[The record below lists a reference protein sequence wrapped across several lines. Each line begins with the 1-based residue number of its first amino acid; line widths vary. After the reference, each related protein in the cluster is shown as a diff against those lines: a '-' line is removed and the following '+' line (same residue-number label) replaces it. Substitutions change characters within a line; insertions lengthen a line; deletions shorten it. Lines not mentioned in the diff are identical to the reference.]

1 MRLTLEYRKTPAR
14 AIPVPAL
21 NPRTRNILMH
31 QEVFDTH
38 IHKRKT
44 EAANLPRELMGE
56 TGVWKK
62 ITELTMT
69 TTRFTQLPTEWVTG
83 DTLCNIM

>member
-21 NPRTRNILMH
+21 DPRISVLMH
-31 QEVFDTH
+31 KEVFDTNFTNRRLKKP
-38 IHKRKT
+38 I
-44 EAANLPRELMGE
+44 LPIELIGE